1 MLPLPKKESKAYAK
15 TKRREVNKVAFALQ
29 SRPRHRALEV
39 PWQKKPRR
47 RKRKFSW
54 SKAVLLSLVLYFVYS
69 SSKQVQLAL
78 ELRAKLERVNKEI
91 AATQQRTEELRR
103 EIEYLKSDAYVEK
116 VAREELG
123 LVKPGEIIFM
133 PAVKPDKSR

>member
-1 MLPLPKKESKAYAK
+1 M
-15 TKRREVNKVAFALQ
+15 AFALR
-29 SRPRHRALEV
+29 SRPRPRALDV
-39 PWQKKPRR
+39 PWQKKSR

-54 SKAVLLSLVLYFVYS
+54 TKAVLLSLVLYFAYS

-78 ELRAKLERVNKEI
+78 ELRAKLDRVNKEI
-91 AATQQRTEELRR
+91 VATQQRTEELRR

-133 PAVKPDKSR
+133 PAAKPDKNR

>member
-1 MLPLPKKESKAYAK
+1 M
-15 TKRREVNKVAFALQ
+15 AFALQ
-29 SRPRHRALEV
+29 SRPRPRALEI
-39 PWQKKPRR
+39 PWQKKPR

-54 SKAVLLSLVLYFVYS
+54 SKALLLSLVLYFAYS

-78 ELRAKLERVNKEI
+78 ELRAKLDRVNKEI

-103 EIEYLKSDAYVEK
+103 EIEYLKSDAYIEK

-133 PAVKPDKSR
+133 PAAKPDKNR